1 LSRADLIWN
10 RPEPGARRP
19 RHTRESIAATAIAI
33 ADAEG
38 FGAVSMRR
46 VATELGAGT
55 MTLYHYVHNKRELV
69 SLMDDAIMGELLVP
83 TGELPSGWREAL
95 TALAQRTRA
104 VFERHPWAFTALR
117 GAQGGPNGLRHFEQS
132 LTATAGTGLD
142 LRQQLEIITTID
154 DYVLGFVVRAGEIRE
169 GVADARKH
177 VESVPP
183 SVIEYFESLLATG
196 EFAHVEELFG
206 GRDLRVA
213 IGDLI
218 TLLADEERF
227 DRGLQRLLDGIEL
240 ELERRA

>member
-1 LSRADLIWN
+1 MSRADLIWN

-19 RHTRESIAATAIAI
+19 RHTRDSIAATAIAI

-38 FGAVSMRR
+38 FAAVSMRR

-83 TGELPSGWREAL
+83 PGELPTGWREAL
-95 TALAQRTRA
+95 TAIAHRTRA

-132 LTATAGTGLD
+132 LTATAGTGLGVPE
-142 LRQQLEIITTID
+142 QLGIIATID
-154 DYVLGFVVRAGEIRE
+154 DYVLGFVVRAGEMRTELAEVRE
-169 GVADARKH
+169 LVA
-177 VESVPP
+177 SVPD
-183 SVIEYFESLLATG
+183 SVVEYFESLLATG
-196 EFAHVEELFG
+196 EFTHVEELFA
-206 GRDLRVA
+206 GRGLREA
-213 IGDLI
+213 IGELI
-218 TLLADEERF
+218 TFFAAEDRF

-240 ELERRA
+240 ELERHT